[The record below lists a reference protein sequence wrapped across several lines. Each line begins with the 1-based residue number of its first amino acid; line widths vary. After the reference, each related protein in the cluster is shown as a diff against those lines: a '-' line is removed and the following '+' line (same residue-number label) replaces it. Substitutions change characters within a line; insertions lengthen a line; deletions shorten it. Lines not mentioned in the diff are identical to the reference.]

1 DPALA
6 TGDQNVVIQATSTS
20 QAVLAD
26 GVNTP
31 TVLAD
36 LTISGADAAPGAG
49 AGTTALVVHN
59 STNALTIARSTIVA
73 GDSGSGASGSNAGN
87 AANANATPSMTGG
100 SGGDGNEFDAVC
112 DNTSRGFGGTAG
124 VNTTTPSLT
133 NGGVGGAGGTMDTL
147 CPLPFSYD
155 PSARPG

>member
-1 DPALA
+1 
-6 TGDQNVVIQATSTS
+6 TS

-59 STNALTIARSTIVA
+59 STNALTIARNTIVA
-73 GDSGSGASGSNAGN
+73 GDAGSGASGSNGVN
-87 AANANATPSMTGG
+87 AANANVTPSMSGG
-100 SGGDGNEFDAVC
+100 SGGGGHEF
-112 DNTSRGFGGTAG
+112 NPRGGESTRALRG
-124 VNTTTPSLT
+124 
-133 NGGVGGAGGTMDTL
+133 
-147 CPLPFSYD
+147 
-155 PSARPG
+155 